1 MGTPVRKGFYRQE
14 LNKTVWEVP
23 LRYTDLTPIGSG
35 AYGSVCS
42 VIDQKTGEKV
52 AVKKLHRPFQSLTHA
67 KRAYRELQL
76 LKHNKHENVICLLN
90 VFSPEDYLHTFQ
102 SLNSSPD
109 LSTLVFPMPTQNT
122 VTFILNPKSESNYSF
137 KKRNIFISMSRSKAF
152 TLVFTSI
159 LTVFFPQ
166 YIHSAGIVHRDLKPS
181 NLAVNQNCELK
192 ILDFGLARPTE
203 TEMTGYVITRWYRP
217 PEIILNWMH
226 YSYSV
231 DIWSVGCILAEMVTR
246 SVIFPG
252 FDHFDQLKKI
262 MNVTGTPPQSLVDKM
277 QSEEARNYVCS
288 LTPKQKKDF
297 QQVFPTMNKQAVD
310 LLEKML
316 HLDPD
321 ERITACDALAHP
333 YLTEYHDPANEPVAE
348 PYDDSFENLDL
359 KIEEWKSL
367 LHMEITTFDP
377 ENPRQMAT

>member
-1 MGTPVRKGFYRQE
+1 MGTPARKGFYRHDI
-14 LNKTVWEVP
+14 NKTTWEVP

-42 VIDQKTGEKV
+42 AIDQKTGDKV
-52 AVKKLHRPFQSLTHA
+52 AVKKLHRPFQSLLHA
-67 KRAYRELQL
+67 KRAYRELRL
-76 LKHNKHENVICLLN
+76 LKHNKQENVICLLN

-102 SLNSSPD
+102 SFYLVMPFVEWD
-109 LSTLVFPMPTQNT
+109 LSHIMKKQKLSENMVVYLLYQ
-122 VTFILNPKSESNYSF
+122 ILRGLK
-137 KKRNIFISMSRSKAF
+137 
-152 TLVFTSI
+152 
-159 LTVFFPQ
+159 
-166 YIHSAGIVHRDLKPS
+166 DLKPS

-231 DIWSVGCILAEMVTR
+231 DIWSVGCILAEMVTS
-246 SVIFPG
+246 SVVFPG

-262 MNVTGTPPQSLVDKM
+262 MNVTGTPPQPLVDKM
-277 QSEEARNYVCS
+277 QSEEARNYVYS
-288 LTPKQKKDF
+288 LTPKRKKDF
-297 QQVFPTMNKQAVD
+297 QQVFPTMKKEAVD

-316 HLDPD
+316 NLDPD
-321 ERITACDALAHP
+321 ERIAAGDALAQP
-333 YLTEYHDPANEPVAE
+333 YLSEYHDPDNEPVAE
-348 PYDDSFENLDL
+348 PYDDSFESLDL

-367 LHMEITTFDP
+367 LHMEIATFDP
-377 ENPRQMAT
+377 DNPRQMAT

>member
-1 MGTPVRKGFYRQE
+1 MGTPARKGFYRQDM
-14 LNKTVWEVP
+14 NRTIWEVP
-23 LRYTDLTPIGSG
+23 VRYTDLTLIGSG

-42 VIDQKTGEKV
+42 AIDRKTGEKV
-52 AVKKLHRPFQSLTHA
+52 AVKKLHRPFQSLIHA
-67 KRAYRELQL
+67 KRAYRELRL

-102 SLNSSPD
+102 SFYLVMPFMERD
-109 LSTLVFPMPTQNT
+109 LSQIMKKQKLSENMVVFLLYQ
-122 VTFILNPKSESNYSF
+122 ILRGLK
-137 KKRNIFISMSRSKAF
+137 
-152 TLVFTSI
+152 
-159 LTVFFPQ
+159 

-192 ILDFGLARPTE
+192 ILDFGLARHTE
-203 TEMTGYVITRWYRP
+203 MEMTGYVITRWYRP

-262 MNVTGTPPQSLVDKM
+262 MKVTGTPPQSLVDKL
-277 QSEEARNYVCS
+277 QSKEARNYICS
-288 LTPKQKKDF
+288 LTPKEKQDF
-297 QQVFPTMNKQAVD
+297 QQVFPTMKKQAVD

-316 HLDPD
+316 LLDPD
-321 ERITACDALAHP
+321 GRITACDALAHP
-333 YLTEYHDPANEPVAE
+333 YLSEYHDPGNEPVAE
-348 PYDDSFENLDL
+348 PYDDSFESLDL

-377 ENPRQMAT
+377 DNPRQMAT

>member
-1 MGTPVRKGFYRQE
+1 MGTPVRKGFHRQE
-14 LNKTVWEVP
+14 LNKTAWEVP
-23 LRYTDLTPIGSG
+23 LRYTGLTPIGSG

-42 VIDQKTGEKV
+42 AIDQKTGEKV
-52 AVKKLHRPFQSLTHA
+52 AIKKLHRPFQSLTHA
-67 KRAYRELQL
+67 KRAYRELRL
-76 LKHNKHENVICLLN
+76 LKHNKQENVICLLN

-102 SLNSSPD
+102 SFYLVMPFVERDLNH
-109 LSTLVFPMPTQNT
+109 
-122 VTFILNPKSESNYSF
+122 ILKRQKLSES
-137 KKRNIFISMSRSKAF
+137 MV
-152 TLVFTSI
+152 VFLLYQI
-159 LTVFFPQ
+159 LRGLK

-181 NLAVNQNCELK
+181 NLAVNQDCELK

-252 FDHFDQLKKI
+252 FDHFDQLNKI
-262 MNVTGTPPQSLVDKM
+262 MNVTGTPPQSFVDKM

-316 HLDPD
+316 QLDPD

-333 YLTEYHDPANEPVAE
+333 YLAEYHDPANEPVAE

>member
-1 MGTPVRKGFYRQE
+1 MGSPARKGFYRQDI
-14 LNKTVWEVP
+14 NKTIWEVP
-23 LRYTDLTPIGSG
+23 LRYNELTPIGSG

-42 VIDQKTGEKV
+42 AIDLKTGEKV

-67 KRAYRELQL
+67 KRAYRELRL
-76 LKHNKHENVICLLN
+76 LKHNKQENVICLLN

-102 SLNSSPD
+102 SFYLVMPFVERD
-109 LSTLVFPMPTQNT
+109 LSHIMKKQKLSENMV
-122 VTFILNPKSESNYSF
+122 VFILYQ
-137 KKRNIFISMSRSKAF
+137 
-152 TLVFTSI
+152 I
-159 LTVFFPQ
+159 LRGLK

-226 YSYSV
+226 YSYS
-231 DIWSVGCILAEMVTR
+231 D
-246 SVIFPG
+246 
-252 FDHFDQLKKI
+252 FDQLKKI
-262 MNVTGTPPQSLVDKM
+262 MNVTGTPPRSLIDKM
-277 QSEEARNYVCS
+277 QSKEARNYVYS
-288 LTPKQKKDF
+288 LTPKGKKDF
-297 QQVFPTMNKQAVD
+297 RQVFPDMKKEAVD

-333 YLTEYHDPANEPVAE
+333 YLSEYHDPDNEPVAE

-377 ENPRQMAT
+377 DNPRQMAT

>member
-42 VIDQKTGEKV
+42 AIDQKTGEKV

-67 KRAYRELQL
+67 KRAYRELRL
-76 LKHNKHENVICLLN
+76 LKHNKQEN
-90 VFSPEDYLHTFQ
+90 
-102 SLNSSPD
+102 
-109 LSTLVFPMPTQNT
+109 
-122 VTFILNPKSESNYSF
+122 
-137 KKRNIFISMSRSKAF
+137 
-152 TLVFTSI
+152 
-159 LTVFFPQ
+159 

-226 YSYSV
+226 YGYSV

-252 FDHFDQLKKI
+252 FDHFDQLTKI
-262 MNVTGTPPQSLVDKM
+262 MNVTGTPPPALVDKM

-288 LTPKQKKDF
+288 LKPKQKKDF

-333 YLTEYHDPANEPVAE
+333 YLIEHHDPDNEPVAE
-348 PYDDSFENLDL
+348 PYDDSFESLDL
-359 KIEEWKSL
+359 KVEEWKSL

-377 ENPRQMAT
+377 DNPRQMAT